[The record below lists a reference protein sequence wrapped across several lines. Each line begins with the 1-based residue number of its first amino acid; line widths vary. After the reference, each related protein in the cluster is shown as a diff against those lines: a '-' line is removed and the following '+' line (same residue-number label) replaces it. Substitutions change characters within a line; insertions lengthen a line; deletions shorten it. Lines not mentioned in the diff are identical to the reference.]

1 MQYSKRIECV
11 ASYDVV
17 VCGGGFA
24 GFAAAYSA
32 AREGL
37 RVCIVERNGAFGGV
51 GTSCLVNHIMGQR
64 HIENGKVTTCVGGL
78 FAQLE
83 ERLLQMDGAVDFRD
97 IDRELPPQGWLPS
110 LGIGLA
116 FDKEKM
122 QLLLEQLLLEMGV
135 RILYMTTIVD
145 VIKDGDT
152 LTGIV
157 VHNKSGLSVIG
168 GNYFVDAT
176 GDADICAY
184 AGCKLLKGDEDG
196 GLAAASLEMHLENVD
211 AAELTEYMRT
221 SGDVRFRKLIG
232 DLKEKGIWQF
242 PYEIFISVML
252 TDSGHF
258 MINTI
263 RQVGIDGTD
272 ADAISRGIL
281 DGRKE
286 NFALFEIAKQ
296 YFPGFRN
303 ARIRAIAPII
313 GIRETNRLVGQY
325 TLTVED
331 LIGASA
337 FPDSIA
343 LSGYGWDM
351 PNPKK
356 PSYQPFHGVKRRSP
370 VTQIPYRCLLPQEIR
385 NLIVAG
391 RCISAEREVL
401 GPVRVMAPCIAMGEA
416 AGIATSLAWLDST
429 SYDRVDANALRRKI
443 VEYGGLVDRSQVKE
457 TT

>member
-37 RVCIVERNGAFGGV
+37 RVCIVERNGALGGV
-51 GTSCLVNHIMGQR
+51 GTNCLVNHILGQR

-211 AAELTEYMRT
+211 AAELERIIEWCIELGLPVSFKELGITEVTDEKLMAVAT
-221 SGDVRFRKLIG
+221 AACAEGDTLHNMPFEVTPEKVCAA
-232 DLKEKGIWQF
+232 LKA
-242 PYEIFISVML
+242 
-252 TDSGHF
+252 
-258 MINTI
+258 
-263 RQVGIDGTD
+263 
-272 ADAISRGIL
+272 ADAY
-281 DGRKE
+281 GR
-286 NFALFEIAKQ
+286 
-296 YFPGFRN
+296 Y
-303 ARIRAIAPII
+303 
-313 GIRETNRLVGQY
+313 Y
-325 TLTVED
+325 
-331 LIGASA
+331 
-337 FPDSIA
+337 
-343 LSGYGWDM
+343 
-351 PNPKK
+351 
-356 PSYQPFHGVKRRSP
+356 
-370 VTQIPYRCLLPQEIR
+370 
-385 NLIVAG
+385 
-391 RCISAEREVL
+391 L
-401 GPVRVMAPCIAMGEA
+401 GE
-416 AGIATSLAWLDST
+416 
-429 SYDRVDANALRRKI
+429 
-443 VEYGGLVDRSQVKE
+443 
-457 TT
+457 